1 MCGTGISINPDSW
14 DTQQPLNI
22 NDTDIWPDMTTTPE
36 PRTGATDMMFCLART
51 ELAKFVQKAMPL
63 FGNWSRV
70 LEEVELADKERLLD
84 EIEEEMETKYLRY
97 CDFADPL
104 HNIVMAMAR
113 TAINAGK
120 LRIRLPR
127 IKEVKDL
134 SEKEREAIW
143 TQSLKII
150 DYDIAAQ
157 NNGNLKRFRWHLEA
171 FFQWDS
177 LIWILNDIRR
187 HPLDHVDD
195 QIWSKIEK
203 VYQFHPNMLVQRRA
217 LHLAV
222 AQLTLKA
229 WDASHPPAPQ
239 TQTPLPEP
247 SFITTLRTFTSK
259 RNTSRANSTMPPP
272 HQYNP
277 FDPNQDAS
285 EDLGNVT
292 LSDTVWNTNDFDF
305 SRMADFNDIDW
316 ML

>member
-1 MCGTGISINPDSW
+1 MFVARN
-14 DTQQPLNI
+14 
-22 NDTDIWPDMTTTPE
+22 TTIP
-36 PRTGATDMMFCLART
+36 
-51 ELAKFVQKAMPL
+51 V
-63 FGNWSRV
+63 
-70 LEEVELADKERLLD
+70 
-84 EIEEEMETKYLRY
+84 
-97 CDFADPL
+97 
-104 HNIVMAMAR
+104 
-113 TAINAGK
+113 
-120 LRIRLPR
+120 PR
-127 IKEVKDL
+127 IVEMDLTQDNVVKCPYMVQTRLNGKDL
-134 SEKEREAIW
+134 TEKERNAIW

-187 HPLDHVDD
+187 HPQDHLDDH
-195 QIWSKIEK
+195 QIWTKIEK

-229 WDASHPPAPQ
+229 WDASHPPARQ
-239 TQTPLPEP
+239 AQTPQSEP
-247 SFITTLRTFTSK
+247 SFISTLRTFTSK
-259 RNTSRANSTMPPP
+259 RNNSRASSTMPPP

-277 FDPNQDAS
+277 FDPTQDAS

-292 LSDTVWNTNDFDF
+292 LSDAVWNTNDFDF